1 MNINKTFKIK
11 RFLLVFMA
19 FVLVFSAFFFVRVNA
34 SEDKVLTDKGDYNYT
49 TVSEVSRELATGAT
63 YITNTGYTT
72 RNSTNYDQRVN
83 IFTADVASNS
93 DLKVATWNILNESN
107 TGFKRGALLDIARD
121 YEKHNPGW
129 VVLAGINADQYFPT
143 FGTGIGTNGSF
154 LYVPSAYYG
163 QISNGEN
170 WFVSS
175 PYNNPN
181 NIVGFKNDGSAKP
194 FVNGARSVKGFYI
207 HVYDENMNEVGSFP
221 SDGLNKSLGENK
233 TVVLASHINE
243 DKSYT
248 VVNKTS
254 ENNIYYVEKADL
266 SYVSNSVD
274 WQSWNDRSTD
284 QFFGKGKISSIVKS
298 VEFKGDGKFAIE
310 TSNPEL
316 VSLLNVGTYVK
327 VQNEFDDE
335 MQGIEEGIGYHTVQR
350 ANGMDNEVANSYNS
364 RAYPRSF
371 VGFDASGKAY
381 LMTCFGDNASP
392 TKGLFAQEFNA
403 VCKKYGITDAWQ
415 MDGGGSVTCIAR
427 DKNGILDYADACI
440 EASHAKDLTYSGYRY
455 ILSGLFIVMKV
466 ADSSIEIES
475 KTDSEAVFKVDSS
488 KLASSYKSAKV
499 NIYDG
504 EALVKELVLDISK
517 ESNEV
522 KADDLSSNKSYSY
535 ELYVSKDGSNY
546 TRTFINGTLNT
557 LKATPIVSELIVL
570 KNDDTLMVYIKYSD
584 IDKATVKMSAVIGS
598 KRTMFEFK
606 DGVGT
611 AKFVGDY
618 SPFDMKLVC
627 ECNLDSTNT
636 QRTDVTITP
645 NKAMYSLE
653 AFMDYAIREVK
664 SNINNMF
671 N

>member
-1 MNINKTFKIK
+1 MNINKFK
-11 RFLLVFMA
+11 RFILVFMT
-19 FVLVFSAFFFVRVNA
+19 FVLVFSASLIVKVGA
-34 SEDKVLTDKGDYNYT
+34 TEDKVLNDAGNYNYT

-83 IFTADVASNS
+83 IFTADVSSNS
-93 DLKVATWNILNESN
+93 DLKIATWNILNDSN
-107 TGFKRGALLDIARD
+107 TGFKRGALLDIAKD
-121 YEKHNPGW
+121 YEKNNPGW

-181 NIVGFKNDGSAKP
+181 NIVGFKNDGSTKP
-194 FVNGARSVKGFYI
+194 FVNGARSVKGFYV
-207 HVYDENMNEVGSFP
+207 HVYDENMNEVGCFLT
-221 SDGLNKSLGENK
+221 DGLNTSLGENK
-233 TVVLASHINE
+233 TVILASHINE

-248 VVNKTS
+248 TINKTS

-274 WQSWNDRSTD
+274 WKSWNERSTD
-284 QFFGKGKISSIVKS
+284 QFFGKGKISSVVKS
-298 VEFKGDGKFAIE
+298 VSFSGDGKFAIE
-310 TSNPEL
+310 TTNQEL
-316 VSLLNVGTYVK
+316 ISLLSVGTYVK

-335 MQGIEEGIGYHTVQR
+335 MQGIEEGIGYHTIQR
-350 ANGMDNEVANSYNS
+350 INGMDNEVANSYNS
-364 RAYPRSF
+364 RAYPRSV
-371 VGFDASGKAY
+371 VGFDANGKAY

-427 DKNGILDYADACI
+427 DENGILDYADACI

-466 ADSSIEIES
+466 ADSSIEVAS
-475 KTDSEAVFKVDSS
+475 KTDTEAVFTVDTS
-488 KLASSYKSAKV
+488 KLASSYKGAKV
-499 NIYDG
+499 NIFDG
-504 EALVKELVLDISK
+504 EALVKELALDITKST
-517 ESNEV
+517 NEV
-522 KADDLSSNKSYSY
+522 KATELSSNKNYSY
-535 ELYVSKDGSNY
+535 ELYVSKDGTNY
-546 TRTFINGTLNT
+546 SRTFINGTLNT
-557 LKATPIVSELIVL
+557 LKATPIIEEMIVL
-570 KNDDTLMVYIKYSD
+570 KNNDTLIVTIKYSD
-584 IDKATVKMSAVIGS
+584 VDKATVKMNAIIGS
-598 KRTMFEFK
+598 KRTTFEFK
-606 DGVGT
+606 NGVGS

-627 ECNLDSTNT
+627 ECNLDSGNT

-645 NKAMYSLE
+645 KRAMYSIE
-653 AFMDYAIREVK
+653 AFMDYAVREVGDMIK
-664 SNINNMF
+664 DMF